1 MSSFTWILDSGASHH
16 MSLDSS
22 CFTSMSHLSS
32 VLVMIVGG
40 NLMPLAGVGFAVTP
54 NLSLSL
60 MFIIFRTSH

>member
-1 MSSFTWILDSGASHH
+1 